1 MKVSYLYGPK
11 QLGIAEEP
19 CPTAGPGEVLL
30 QVKACGVCPTEVKKY
45 MGNSPIAKTP
55 FILGH
60 EAAGVIVALGEGTE
74 SSGMKVGDH
83 VITGNIITCGECPNC
98 KNHRIDTMGLGV
110 CYNQQIFGVTI
121 DGGYREYA
129 PVPTSILYKMPD
141 GMSFTD
147 AVLVEPIA
155 CCKNAVDKADI
166 RPGDLVLILGGG
178 FMGLAQLEL
187 AKLQGARVIITDL
200 VEERLELAR
209 KLGADLAINPTKADL
224 NEEIKKFNSGYLA
237 DVVLCSVSGKVVLQQ
252 ALHALNRGAR
262 MVIIGGKYPPENV
275 EIDPNDIH
283 YKQAYIIGAV
293 SYTDKGFRETIDL
306 IHQGKLS
313 TSVLQSERL
322 PLEGLEQAFLDI
334 AQAKGMRKCIV
345 F

>member
-11 QLGIAEEP
+11 QLGIAEET
-19 CPTAGPGEVLL
+19 CPVAGPGEVLL

-45 MGNSPIAKTP
+45 MGNSPIVKTP

-60 EAAGVIVALGEGTE
+60 EAAGVIVALGEGLE
-74 SSGMKVGDH
+74 SSGWKVGDR

-129 PVPTSILYKMPD
+129 PVPASILYKMPD

-166 RPGDLVLILGGG
+166 HPGDLVLILGGG

-224 NEEIKKFNSGYLA
+224 NEEIKKFNNGYLA
-237 DVVLCSVSGKVVLQQ
+237 DVVLCSVSGKVVLGQ

-306 IHQGKLS
+306 ICQGKLS

>member
-11 QLGIAEEP
+11 ELKVVDEERP
-19 CPTAGPGEVLL
+19 HAGPGEVLL

-45 MGNSPIAKTP
+45 MGNSPITKIP

-60 EAAGVIVALGEGTE
+60 EAAGIIAELGEGAET
-74 SSGMKVGDH
+74 SGWKVGDR

-98 KNHRIDTMGLGV
+98 KSHRIDTLGLGG

-129 PVPTSILYKMPD
+129 PVPVSLLYEMPAD
-141 GMSFTD
+141 MSFTD
-147 AVLVEPIA
+147 AALVEPIA

-166 RPGDLVLILGGG
+166 QPNELVLILGGG

-209 KLGADLAINPTKADL
+209 KLGADLALNPTEVDL
-224 NEEIKKFNSGYLA
+224 NAEIQKFNNGYLA
-237 DVVLCSVSGKVVLQQ
+237 DVVLCSVSGKVVLNQ

-293 SYTDKGFRETIDL
+293 SYTDQGFRETIEL
-306 IHQGKLS
+306 IHQKKLS
-313 TSVLQSERL
+313 TEVLQSERI